1 MPKSVTSTNFSLLSL
16 TAAVMIMERGD
27 ERYIFSDCAM
37 NIDPDSDTL
46 AEIGYQ
52 DTSSLLAPRER
63 SLIGAARPSKT
74 GPTALKL
81 PKRWAIL

>member
-1 MPKSVTSTNFSLLSL
+1 
-16 TAAVMIMERGD
+16 MIMERGD

-52 DTSSLLAPRER
+52 
-63 SLIGAARPSKT
+63 GAKIAKMAEIDPKI
-74 GPTALKL
+74 AFLKFFN
-81 PKRWAIL
+81 